1 MMVNRY
7 DVIARAVAQ
16 MLDLS
21 TSHVLLDM
29 HQPKVSRLVIR
40 LNSVNRGEIV
50 PVVIKNIRTSLDL
63 TSHPSLFRSY
73 EGSIHKTHEGRWNLF
88 TRS

>member
-16 MLDLS
+16 MLDLF

-29 HQPKVSRLVIR
+29 QQPKVSRLVI
-40 LNSVNRGEIV
+40 
-50 PVVIKNIRTSLDL
+50 
-63 TSHPSLFRSY
+63 
-73 EGSIHKTHEGRWNLF
+73 
-88 TRS
+88 